1 MRHYEIVLLIHP
13 DQSEQVPAMLERY
26 KGIVTAAGSALSHS
40 AILARSLHLP
50 LIVNVPQL
58 LSRIADGDVLIIDGA
73 DGSITANPQA
83 DNLRDY
89 RARLKEHARE
99 QRELGRLRRK
109 LGVDV
114 IQTVRGLGYLL
125 QAPPNGLNGSKPR
138 ANSALRH
145 RSPQIASRSRSRI
158 RMARCSSSRRT
169 ISSAMAPPP
178 SLP

>member
-1 MRHYEIVLLIHP
+1 V
-13 DQSEQVPAMLERY
+13 V
-26 KGIVTAAGSALSHS
+26 GIVTAAGSALSHS

-99 QRELGRLRRK
+99 QRELGRLR
-109 LGVDV
+109 
-114 IQTVRGLGYLL
+114 
-125 QAPPNGLNGSKPR
+125 SKPSR
-138 ANSALRH
+138 TRDQVDIALLANAESLEDVTQAHALGAQGWACTAPNSCSCSATSCRTKKN
-145 RSPQIASRSRSRI
+145 
-158 RMARCSSSRRT
+158 SSRPT
-169 ISSAMAPPP
+169 AMPRWA
-178 SLP
+178 